1 MIGLTEDEI
10 GNIVGYVDSFDEVS
24 RLILFGSRAMGNHK
38 PGSDVDLCVLGNN
51 VSIEV
56 VGKLSYLLN
65 QESDLPYFFDV
76 INYAAIDN
84 DSLRTHINQQG
95 VVIWEKEN
103 DEGMSR

>member
-10 GNIVGYVDSFDEVS
+10 NHIVGFVDSFDEIR

-38 PGSDVDLCVLGNN
+38 PGSDVDLCVLGAN
-51 VSIEV
+51 VSMEI

-76 INYAAIDN
+76 INYVAIDN

-103 DEGMSR
+103 EERMSR